1 MVIGNPHT
9 LERINSNIA
18 YKKRRI
24 VKNGN
29 QLSAVFS
36 EILSGTE
43 QEIKNLT
50 REAAIKL
57 YTKCA
62 VGTPVKT
69 SRARWG
75 WMLTEAPTEYVPN
88 EADFKEAD
96 GNAAVDALKQN
107 ARAHEDEIISAVASQ
122 PAATIYYVTNNV
134 QYIMRLEAGHSKE
147 QAPRGWIATSLVET
161 RKELQNTIKARFK

>member
-1 MVIGNPHT
+1 MLAGNPHT
-9 LERINSNIA
+9 LERIN
-18 YKKRRI
+18 KRRI
-24 VKNGN
+24 VKNGKELN
-29 QLSAVFS
+29 AVFVD
-36 EILSGTE
+36 ILSSTDE
-43 QEIKNLT
+43 TIRDLT
-50 REAAIKL
+50 RQAAITL

-69 SRARWG
+69 TRARWG
-75 WMLTEAPTEYVPN
+75 WMLTEVPTNAVPN
-88 EADFKEAD
+88 EAKFKDAD
-96 GNAAVDALKQN
+96 KNESLESLKQN

-134 QYIMRLEAGHSKE
+134 QYIMRLEAGHSKA

>member
-1 MVIGNPHT
+1 
-9 LERINSNIA
+9 
-18 YKKRRI
+18 
-24 VKNGN
+24 
-29 QLSAVFS
+29 
-36 EILSGTE
+36 
-43 QEIKNLT
+43 
-50 REAAIKL
+50 
-57 YTKCA
+57 
-62 VGTPVKT
+62 
-69 SRARWG
+69 
-75 WMLTEAPTEYVPN
+75 MLTEAPTEYVPN

-134 QYIMRLEAGHSKE
+134 QYIMRLEAGHSM